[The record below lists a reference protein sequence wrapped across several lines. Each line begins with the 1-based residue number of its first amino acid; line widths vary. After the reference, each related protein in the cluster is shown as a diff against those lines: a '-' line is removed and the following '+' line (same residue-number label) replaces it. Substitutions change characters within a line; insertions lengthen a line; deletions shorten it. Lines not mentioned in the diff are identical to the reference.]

1 MYAIPAA
8 DSYLPAELD
17 RLLLPPLQHLG
28 LRCPHSETD
37 KPTHRLPAV
46 YGRVPRRL
54 RPCSQHER
62 GRRRRR
68 AEEEEEE
75 DMACSQHDKG
85 RQRAEAEAEEMEEM
99 EEEQEE
105 QQEEDSGLGW
115 RGAAGST
122 PGRVGNHRHRLSGT
136 RRPGSSARTA
146 ETRPVHR
153 TTTCLAS
160 QLQQGFFIGIIAA
173 VGHGS
178 RSCPSI
184 LQPQ

>member
-1 MYAIPAA
+1 MA
-8 DSYLPAELD
+8 
-17 RLLLPPLQHLG
+17 
-28 LRCPHSETD
+28 
-37 KPTHRLPAV
+37 
-46 YGRVPRRL
+46 
-54 RPCSQHER
+54 CSQHDR
-62 GRRRRR
+62 CRRRWRQR
-68 AEEEEEE
+68 AEEE

-178 RSCPSI
+178 RACPSI